1 MTNMTMADYSGH
13 FASAPG
19 YCDFARFGPV
29 SLDVARVVGSTM
41 DTLAG
46 GRVDWAALE
55 AGELE
60 ARQLAAQLT
69 GRQSADQVVLSSST
83 SPGLFHLAF
92 SLPGGSASEVL
103 VGPGEFPANIQP
115 WLRAGER
122 QGPTP
127 RVLPSGPVT
136 PEMVADALTPSSVA
150 LAVSAVDYRTG
161 YRADLQGLR
170 QVLGDRLL
178 LVDSIQGFGAVDMEW
193 GVADAV
199 VVGGQKWL
207 RSSWGTGFT
216 SLSEAA
222 LDRLGAGLT
231 GWWGMQDPMGF
242 SVPALEAQPSPT
254 ARRFAMTA
262 PDLVKAA
269 ALAAGLRLLRDAGPA
284 AVGRAIAERTD
295 MLVRAVE
302 EAGGSLLQALG
313 PKERSGIVSFS
324 LPGTSPEA
332 VAGALATRG
341 ITVSAR
347 PGHVR
352 VSAHATTPLPVIE
365 EIASV
370 LAGASS

>member
-1 MTNMTMADYSGH
+1 MTMADYAGH
-13 FASAPG
+13 FVSVPG

-29 SLDVARVVGSTM
+29 SLDVARVVSSTM
-41 DTLAG
+41 ETLAG

-69 GRQSADQVVLSSST
+69 GRKTADQVVLSSSA

-92 SLPGGSASEVL
+92 SLPGGPSSDVL

-115 WLRAGER
+115 WLRAAER
-122 QGPTP
+122 QGPRP

-136 PEMVADALTPSSVA
+136 PGMVADALTPSSVA

-161 YRADLQGLR
+161 YRADLPGLR

-178 LVDSIQGFGAVDMEW
+178 LVDAIQGFGAVDMEW
-193 GVADAV
+193 GLADAV

-216 SLSEAA
+216 SLSQVA
-222 LDRLGAGLT
+222 LERLGAGLT

-242 SVPALEAQPSPT
+242 SVPALEARPSTT

-269 ALAAGLRLLRDAGPA
+269 ALTAALRLLRDATPA
-284 AVGRAIAERTD
+284 AVGRAVAERTEL
-295 MLVRAVE
+295 LVSGVE
-302 EAGGSLLQALG
+302 AAGGSLLLALG
-313 PKERSGIVSFS
+313 PEQRSGIVSFS

-332 VAGALATRG
+332 VAGRLSARG

-352 VSAHATTPLPVIE
+352 VSAHATTPVPVIE
-365 EIASV
+365 EITAV
-370 LAGASS
+370 LAAASS